1 MSRLVALIELL
12 YYCLSSSQKL
22 HLVRNSV
29 TIATVVKCVN
39 ICDTDAFKVSLM
51 MQNKGG
57 KQSFDPFMFS
67 LMTEQSQSQVRRYSK
82 VTVTNRNNL

>member
-1 MSRLVALIELL
+1 M
-12 YYCLSSSQKL
+12 SSSQKL
-22 HLVRNSV
+22 HFVTVRNSV

-67 LMTEQSQSQVRRYSK
+67 LMTEQSQVRRYSK
-82 VTVTNRNNL
+82 VIVTNRNNL

>member
-1 MSRLVALIELL
+1 MKQLVT
-12 YYCLSSSQKL
+12 
-22 HLVRNSV
+22 VV
-29 TIATVVKCVN
+29 TIVKIVTIVECVN

-67 LMTEQSQSQVRRYSK
+67 LMTEQSQVRQYSK
-82 VTVTNRNNL
+82 VIVLTRSV